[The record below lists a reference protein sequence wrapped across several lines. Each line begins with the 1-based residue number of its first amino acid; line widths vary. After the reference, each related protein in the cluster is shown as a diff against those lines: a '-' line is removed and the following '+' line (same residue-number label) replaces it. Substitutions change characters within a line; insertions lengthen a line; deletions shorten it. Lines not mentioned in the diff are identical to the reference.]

1 MSRINANE
9 LRTEM
14 QQYRGTERYQKLSL
28 TPLLATDGVRMV
40 AEKAEAFWLIDAI
53 GSYQTDHEVKALAI
67 QFWTL
72 NVKGSQAVLFC
83 VEDCGMPR
91 IIEQEIKYTDF
102 PEGDWKFYVQQG
114 VIMLPDEY

>member
-14 QQYRGTERYQKLSL
+14 QQCRGTASYHKLSL

-53 GSYQTDHEVKALAI
+53 GSYQGNPEVRALAI

-72 NVKGSQAVLFC
+72 EAKGSKAVLYC
-83 VEDCGMPR
+83 VEDSGMPR
-91 IIEQEIKYTDF
+91 IVEQEIKYTDF
-102 PEGDWKFYVQQG
+102 PEGTWKFYVQEG